1 MTADGASSE
10 LVDHLQTAL
19 EESLAESVDWTLHDT
34 DDGYRLGLPDRQ
46 IIVSPREGPVNS
58 VWWTIALHSDGKIV
72 SKFGPYES
80 VESLLEQVQTI
91 VTTDV
96 QYTVCCDG

>member
-1 MTADGASSE
+1 MTGDGSSPD
-10 LVDHLQTAL
+10 LADHLETAVEGTL
-19 EESLAESVDWTLHDT
+19 TETVEWTFDES
-34 DDGYRLGLPDRQ
+34 DGEYRLGLPDRQ
-46 IIVSPREGPVNS
+46 IVVSPRDSPDDGVY
-58 VWWTIALHSDGKIV
+58 WTITLHSNGKIV

-80 VESLLEQVQTI
+80 VESLLEQIETI